1 MASSLGDLY
10 STPQNEM
17 EDEPKP
23 DFAHDHH
30 NILPPNILQFSGSLP
45 LMPISRPSDDTIKER
60 LRNLHWYLPSAEK
73 AAELRDLYYTYA
85 AWM

>member
-1 MASSLGDLY
+1 
-10 STPQNEM
+10 M
-17 EDEPKP
+17 EDEPKHETT
-23 DFAHDHH
+23 HDLRST
-30 NILPPNILQFSGSLP
+30 LPADILQFGSSLP
-45 LMPISRPSDDTIKER
+45 LSPINRPSDDTIKER

>member
-1 MASSLGDLY
+1 
-10 STPQNEM
+10 M
-17 EDEPKP
+17 EDEPK
-23 DFAHDHH
+23 HDRTHDLR
-30 NILPPNILQFSGSLP
+30 NILPADILQFSSSLP
-45 LMPISRPSDDTIKER
+45 LAPLSRPSVDTVKER

>member
-1 MASSLGDLY
+1 
-10 STPQNEM
+10 M
-17 EDEPKP
+17 EGEPK
-23 DFAHDHH
+23 DERTHELR
-30 NILPPNILQFSGSLP
+30 NILPADILQFSGSLP
-45 LMPISRPSDDTIKER
+45 LSSIGRPSDDTVKER